1 MSPDYGEHTREILN
15 EAGYSGAE
23 VERLL
28 QSERRHSKPRK
39 WFARRTA
46 YSRARSRQMTGRFED
61 KVALVTGGG
70 SGMGRAT
77 AIAFAEEGAKL
88 AIADRDREG
97 GELTART
104 IRNAGGQALFIETD
118 VAVSRQV
125 EAMVA
130 KTVETYGRL
139 DCAFNNAGIT
149 GKFGLKVAD
158 CAEEDWARVLAINL
172 TGVFLCMKYEIP
184 QMLKQGGGSIVN
196 NASVGALVGSPGAA
210 PYVVSK
216 HGVAGLTKSAALEY
230 AKRGIRINAVCPGF
244 IRTPMMERALVAGAG
259 MSEKQM
265 TAMEPIGRIGKPEEV
280 AKVVVFLCS
289 EDASYVIGLPMPVDG
304 GQVAQ

>member
-1 MSPDYGEHTREILN
+1 
-15 EAGYSGAE
+15 
-23 VERLL
+23 
-28 QSERRHSKPRK
+28 
-39 WFARRTA
+39 
-46 YSRARSRQMTGRFED
+46 MTGRFED